1 MARRRKREPRPPMM
15 TAGLLATF
23 ADAQDQIIQVQVNA
37 WRARLEEAINSE
49 ASCRIV
55 EASLCRQLELHEQG
69 RPALEPSGIVD
80 AALAGHG
87 PADAALRRFI
97 GPRSGDERV
106 NHLPAAV
113 REYIRHAV
121 DRPRLPVA
129 YHSRAPQIANDFVRN
144 IIITGMVDAVKA
156 RWPSV
161 PRFYSTSRHRSAA
174 YFVGVA
180 FGLKERQTV
189 RICEGLPNISGEL
202 AKILLG
208 FISHDPGP
216 SY

>member
-1 MARRRKREPRPPMM
+1 MD
-15 TAGLLATF
+15 T
-23 ADAQDQIIQVQVNA
+23 
-37 WRARLEEAINSE
+37 S
-49 ASCRIV
+49 
-55 EASLCRQLELHEQG
+55 
-69 RPALEPSGIVD
+69 
-80 AALAGHG
+80 
-87 PADAALRRFI
+87 RFI
-97 GPRSGDERV
+97 GPRSGDERG

-144 IIITGMVDAVKA
+144 IIIPGMVDAVKA

-189 RICEGLPNISGEL
+189 RIYREHRGEL
-202 AKILLG
+202 AKICFG
-208 FISHDPGP
+208 FISPDRVTDIRGSPNVRRLKSLNPDPE
-216 SY
+216 S